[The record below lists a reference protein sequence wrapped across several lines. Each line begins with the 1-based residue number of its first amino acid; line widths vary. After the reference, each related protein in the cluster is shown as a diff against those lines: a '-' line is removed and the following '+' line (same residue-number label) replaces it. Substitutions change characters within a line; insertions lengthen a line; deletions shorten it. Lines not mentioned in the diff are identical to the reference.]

1 MNKEKIKEAIYAMFV
16 SCPEE
21 DQFSSDIIE
30 TLNTSYEYLYSR
42 EPRSWNHAD
51 IEHEEN
57 EYFNRTSM
65 GPFISNMALTHN
77 DKIKKMPDRSKAVY
91 WAIVSRVCNKDRDA
105 LMGWHKLIGVDVV
118 KYINMQNNK
127 T

>member
-30 TLNTSYEYLYSR
+30 TLDAPYEYLYTGAK
-42 EPRSWNHAD
+42 SWNHAE

-57 EYFNRTSM
+57 VYFNQTGM
-65 GPFISNMALTHN
+65 GCFISYMAASHK
-77 DKIKKMPDRSKAVY
+77 DKLKRMPDRSKATF
-91 WAIVSRVCNKDRDA
+91 WNIATRVCNRDV
-105 LMGWHKLIGVDVV
+105 LMIIHKLIGVDVV